1 MLERSVQAMRLA
13 FAVLISCAPMSAEQ
27 QQLEVG
33 IRALEAQR
41 GLLGDAVV
49 DAMLAP
55 ARAKLA
61 ALAAEAL
68 APAAPAE
75 PAQTLRQVS
84 ILFLDVVGSTA
95 LAQQLDPEAVSAVMD
110 DALERGTAL
119 VQSHRGRVLQYAGD
133 NILAAFGADESREDD
148 AERAVHCGLALL
160 ALGQAVGAEVLARH
174 GRAGVD
180 VRVGVHT
187 GGVLLGGGVDAED
200 TIRGSAV
207 NIAARMEQTA
217 PAGGLRISHDTY
229 AQVRGLFEVEAQ
241 EPLLVKGVDAP
252 VSSYLVLRAKPRSF
266 RIGTRGIEGVAT
278 RMIGRD
284 AELEALQAA
293 YHRLFAERSLTAV
306 TVVAE
311 AGIGKSRLLYE
322 FEAWSEARPESFF
335 LFRGRATPAT
345 GTQAFG
351 LLRDII
357 AWRFQ
362 INDDDSLEAAHRK
375 MEDGIVPLFLHD
387 DGPDLAEAHAHL
399 LGHLIGIEWR
409 GSRHI
414 RGILDD
420 PRQIRNRAFHAA
432 AQLFRRVSASDG
444 SPVVLQLEDLHWADS
459 ESLDFLNYLAEV
471 NRDAPLL
478 VLGFTRPTLFERRPD
493 WSSTEGLHTRIDL
506 QPLSKGYSRDLA
518 NELLKKLPEIP
529 AALRELLTSS
539 AEGNPFYMEELLRM
553 LIDQGAIQTGQTG
566 QTGQTDG
573 AWKVNAERLL
583 VTHVPPT
590 LTGVLQARLDGL
602 PAPEKRAL
610 QQASVVGAVFWD
622 LALAAVEPQAAEQ
635 LPALVQRELT
645 LPRADAQQGGLHA
658 GVREYAFRHQVLHQ
672 VAYNTVLKRDK
683 RDGHAKVAQWL
694 AGLVE
699 QGSLRAGDFLGL
711 AAEHFEQAA
720 DGANAAEFHARAAE
734 HAGQRLAHDRV
745 LAHVGR
751 ALALLG
757 DAQAAPPT
765 HPTPPAPPAQAEL
778 RWRLLSAR
786 EKTLFLQARRD
797 EQVADLDA
805 LEQLADALADDRRRA
820 EVAWRRGLRALRM
833 ADWAGMESAA
843 RHGMACATRAGDDG
857 LRLHA
862 LRLLATAEVMQGR
875 ADAGRALA
883 LQGLDEARRLGL
895 RGVEGRLL
903 NTLSVAADM
912 QGDLVGARE
921 LDRQSLQINRETGD
935 RVNEAINLSN
945 QGAGWLGLG
954 DLLQARRDLD
964 AALQLLRAN
973 GDRVVEGSALT
984 NLSTLALWQGQEAR
998 ALALA
1003 RQALDIAVAAQAR
1016 HHGVLARMQLGDA
1029 ELALGRMAEA
1039 RQAYSHAH
1047 AGALE
1052 IGSANQHDASAGLVR
1067 VALAEGDA
1075 AAALAALQPL
1085 LDHVAGGG
1093 TLDGAE
1099 CPRLIELTC
1108 HQALARAGDPAAA
1121 DWLACAHSALMAQAD
1136 AIGRDGS
1143 QHDADPALR
1152 QGFLSN
1158 IPHHREIVAAW
1169 ARARTDAPAES
1180 SAKPIC

>member
-1 MLERSVQAMRLA
+1 MTTET
-13 FAVLISCAPMSAEQ
+13 
-27 QQLEVG
+27 QQLHAA
-33 IRALEAQR
+33 ILALEGQR
-41 GLLGDAVV
+41 ALLGDTAV
-49 DAMLAP
+49 DLAV
-55 ARAKLA
+55 AGLRAKLA
-61 ALAAEAL
+61 ALATPLSPLPASPP
-68 APAAPAE
+68 APVAPT
-75 PAQTLRQVS
+75 QILKQVT
-84 ILFLDVVGSTA
+84 ILFLDVVGFTA
-95 LAQQLDPEAVSAVMD
+95 LSQRLDPEAIGAVMD
-110 DALERGTAL
+110 DALARGTTL
-119 VQSHRGRVLQYAGD
+119 VQEHGGRVLQYAGD

-160 ALGQAVGAEVLARH
+160 ALGKTLGAEVLARH

-187 GGVLLGGGVDAED
+187 GGVLLGGGVNAEG

-229 AQVRGLFEVEAQ
+229 AQVRGLFEVDAQ

-252 VSSYLVLRAKPRSF
+252 VQSHLVLRAKPRSF

-293 YHRLFAERSLTAV
+293 FHRLFAERSLSAV

-387 DGPDLAEAHAHL
+387 DGPDLAQAHAHL

-420 PRQIRNRAFHAA
+420 PKQISNRAFHAA

-471 NRDAPLL
+471 NRDVPLL
-478 VLGFTRPTLFERRPD
+478 VLGFTRPTLFERRAD
-493 WSSTEGLHTRIDL
+493 WSSTKGLHTRIDL
-506 QPLSKGYSRDLA
+506 QPLSKGYSRGLA

-553 LIDQGAIQTGQTG
+553 LIDQGAIQTGEP
-566 QTGQTDG
+566 
-573 AWKVNAERLL
+573 WKVNAERLL

-590 LTGVLQARLDGL
+590 LTGVLQTRLDGL

-610 QQASVVGAVFWD
+610 QLASVVGAVFWD

-645 LPRADAQQGGLHA
+645 LPRADAQLDGLRA

-751 ALALLG
+751 ALVLLG
-757 DAQAAPPT
+757 DAQAAPLT
-765 HPTPPAPPAQAEL
+765 HPTSPASPASPAQTEL

-786 EKTLFLQARRD
+786 EKTLRLQARRD
-797 EQVADLDA
+797 EQAADLDA
-805 LEQLADALADDRRRA
+805 LEHLAHALDDDRRRA
-820 EVAWRRGLRALRM
+820 EVALRRGNRAARM
-833 ADWAGMESAA
+833 ADWAAQESAA

-857 LRLHA
+857 LRLNA
-862 LRLLATAEVMQGR
+862 LRLLAAAEVLQGR
-875 ADAGRALA
+875 ADARC
-883 LQGLDEARRLGL
+883 
-895 RGVEGRLL
+895 GV
-903 NTLSVAADM
+903 
-912 QGDLVGARE
+912 LVGAVEPR
-921 LDRQSLQINRETGD
+921 DRTADVD
-935 RVNEAINLSN
+935 RLH
-945 QGAGWLGLG
+945 
-954 DLLQARRDLD
+954 RR
-964 AALQLLRAN
+964 
-973 GDRVVEGSALT
+973 
-984 NLSTLALWQGQEAR
+984 
-998 ALALA
+998 
-1003 RQALDIAVAAQAR
+1003 
-1016 HHGVLARMQLGDA
+1016 
-1029 ELALGRMAEA
+1029 
-1039 RQAYSHAH
+1039 
-1047 AGALE
+1047 
-1052 IGSANQHDASAGLVR
+1052 
-1067 VALAEGDA
+1067 
-1075 AAALAALQPL
+1075 P
-1085 LDHVAGGG
+1085 GG
-1093 TLDGAE
+1093 
-1099 CPRLIELTC
+1099 
-1108 HQALARAGDPAAA
+1108 
-1121 DWLACAHSALMAQAD
+1121 
-1136 AIGRDGS
+1136 
-1143 QHDADPALR
+1143 
-1152 QGFLSN
+1152 
-1158 IPHHREIVAAW
+1158 
-1169 ARARTDAPAES
+1169 
-1180 SAKPIC
+1180 

>member
-1 MLERSVQAMRLA
+1 MVCCALMSSEQSQLQAA
-13 FAVLISCAPMSAEQ
+13 IH
-27 QQLEVG
+27 
-33 IRALEAQR
+33 ALEAQR
-41 GLLGDAVV
+41 PLLGDAVV

-55 ARAKLA
+55 ARARLA
-61 ALAAEAL
+61 ALAAL
-68 APAAPAE
+68 AVPLTPPAD

-110 DALERGTAL
+110 DALTRGTAL
-119 VQSHRGRVLQYAGD
+119 VKAHRGRVLQYAGD

-148 AERAVHCGLALL
+148 AERAVQCGLALL
-160 ALGQAVGAEVLARH
+160 ALGKTLGAEVLARH

-187 GGVLLGGGVDAED
+187 GGVLLGGGVDAD
-200 TIRGSAV
+200 GSIRGSAV
-207 NIAARMEQTA
+207 NIAARMEQSA
-217 PAGGLRISHDTY
+217 PPGGLRISHDTY
-229 AQVRGLFEVEAQ
+229 AQVRGLFEVEPQ

-252 VSSYLVLRAKPRSF
+252 VSSYLVLRAKPRNF
-266 RIGTRGIEGVAT
+266 RIGSRGIEGVAT

-351 LLRDII
+351 LLRDIV

-420 PRQIRNRAFHAA
+420 PKQIRNRAFHTA

-459 ESLDFLNYLAEV
+459 ESLDFLNYLVEV
-471 NRDAPLL
+471 NRDVPLL
-478 VLGFTRPTLFERRPD
+478 VLGFTRPALFERRPD
-493 WSSTEGLHTRIDL
+493 WSSMEGLHTRIDL
-506 QPLSKGYSRDLA
+506 APLDKRASRDLA

-553 LIDQGAIQTGQTG
+553 LIDQGAIQTGQPG
-566 QTGQTDG
+566 QPDG

-622 LALAAVEPQAAEQ
+622 QALAAVEPQAAEQ

-658 GVREYAFRHQVLHQ
+658 GVCEYAFRHQVLHQ
-672 VAYNTVLKRDK
+672 VVYNTVLKRDK
-683 RDGHAKVAQWL
+683 REGHAKVAQWL
-694 AGLVE
+694 AGLAE

-711 AAEHFEQAA
+711 AAEHFEHAA

-734 HAGQRLAHDRV
+734 HAEQRMAHDRV
-745 LAHVGR
+745 LVHVGR

-757 DAQAAPPT
+757 DAQAAVSA
-765 HPTPPAPPAQAEL
+765 PPAPPAPLASPASPAHTEL

-786 EKTLFLQARRD
+786 EKTLALQARRD

-820 EVAWRRGLRALRM
+820 EVAERRSLRAMRM
-833 ADWAGMESAA
+833 ADWAAQESAA
-843 RHGMACATRAGDDG
+843 RHGLACATRAGDDG
-857 LRLHA
+857 LRLLS
-862 LRLLATAEVMQGR
+862 LRLLAVAEVLQGR
-875 ADAGRALA
+875 IDAGRALA
-883 LQGLDEARRLGL
+883 LQGLEEARRLGL
-895 RGVEGRLL
+895 RRVEGRLL
-903 NTLSVAADM
+903 NALSIAAEM
-912 QGDLVGARE
+912 QGDLVGLLE
-921 LDRQSLQINRETGD
+921 LNRQSLQSNRETGN
-935 RVNEAINLSN
+935 RVSEAIALAN
-945 QGAGWLGLG
+945 QGNSWLKLG
-954 DLLQARRDLD
+954 DLVQARRDLD
-964 AALQLLRAN
+964 AALQMLRAN
-973 GDRVVEGSALT
+973 GDRVIGGATLG

-1003 RQALDIAVAAQAR
+1003 RQALEITVAAQAR
-1016 HHGVLARMQLGDA
+1016 DRAVEAGLRLGDA
-1029 ELALGRMAEA
+1029 ELALGRVAEA
-1039 RQAYSHAH
+1039 RQAYTQAH
-1047 AGALE
+1047 GGALE
-1052 IGSANQHDASAGLVR
+1052 IGSAAQHTASAGLAR
-1067 VALAEGDA
+1067 VALAEGDT
-1075 AAALAALQPL
+1075 AAALTALQPL
-1085 LDHVAGGG
+1085 LDHVAAGG

-1099 CPRLIELTC
+1099 YPRLIELTC
-1108 HQALARAGDPAAA
+1108 HQAFARAGDPAAA
-1121 DWLACAHSALMAQAD
+1121 DWLARAHTALMAQAD
-1136 AIGRDGS
+1136 AITRESSQDSS
-1143 QHDADPALR
+1143 QHGAGPALR

-1169 ARARTDAPAES
+1169 AKREV
-1180 SAKPIC
+1180 